1 MIIPTLVFTFV
12 IVLLVV
18 LGMAIGVLMGR
29 EPLKGSCGG
38 LSKLSDA
45 GISGPCEICGG
56 DPHKCD
62 EYNEQQAGAT
72 EDDGLFHKADNK
84 RLDA

>member
-1 MIIPTLVFTFV
+1 MIPTLFFTFV

-38 LSKLSDA
+38 LSKLSDL

-62 EYNEQQAGAT
+62 EYNQPPPRDT
-72 EDDGLFHKADNK
+72 DKDGLFHNAGSK